1 MCTNIEQISIMDCV
15 EIIKENIGLV
25 ETASER
31 KVISAEQAVNKFLDT
46 INDTKKDIEDLTKIT
61 DELIE
66 LLWKYFDNLNESD
79 FNEFKQQLYRVIDKL
94 NLFYRLVKNS
104 KLYPGVKSVT
114 KEMYY
119 SIENLI
125 EVYSDLITFK
135 TKLPKNKDFLKIVS
149 DINDL

>member
-1 MCTNIEQISIMDCV
+1 MDCV

-25 ETASER
+25 ETVSEC
-31 KVISAEQAVNKFLDT
+31 KVISAEQAMNKFLDT

-66 LLWKYFDNLNESD
+66 LLWKYFDNLSESD
-79 FNEFKQQLYRVIDKL
+79 FNKFKQQLYKVIVKL
-94 NLFYRLVKNS
+94 NSFYCLIRDS

-114 KEMYY
+114 KEMHY

-125 EVYSDLITFK
+125 EVYSDLVTFK
-135 TKLPKNKDFLKIVS
+135 TKLPKNKDFIKIVS
-149 DINDL
+149 NINDL